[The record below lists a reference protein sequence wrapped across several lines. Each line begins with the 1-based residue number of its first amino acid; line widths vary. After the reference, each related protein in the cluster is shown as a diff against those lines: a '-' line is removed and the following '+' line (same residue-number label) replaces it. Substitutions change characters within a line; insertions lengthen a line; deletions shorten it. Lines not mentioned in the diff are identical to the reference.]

1 MLLCHQTMS
10 ETLRDTTL
18 RDVNFRQAVSHLP
31 CPDPRGVHRREF
43 LVHRVVSGAVLPT
56 YTGHEDHGW
65 QRMGLGW
72 EGKEGRRN
80 SLRSVLL
87 QPSAPEAVA
96 LSCGSEADSCM
107 WDPGRPEW
115 CVGALG
121 CPRVS
126 HQVLFF
132 KGPLGLFLTPLQGPA
147 AQIQAITNP
156 S

>member
-1 MLLCHQTMS
+1 MSLS
-10 ETLRDTTL
+10 ETQLLGMSTSGRLCVISPVLTPEQSIGESSWSTEWC
-18 RDVNFRQAVSHLP
+18 R
-31 CPDPRGVHRREF
+31 
-43 LVHRVVSGAVLPT
+43 GAVLPT

-107 WDPGRPEW
+107 WARVDLSGVWVPWAVPESPIRLSFSRPPW
-115 CVGALG
+115 D
-121 CPRVS
+121 S
-126 HQVLFF
+126 
-132 KGPLGLFLTPLQGPA
+132 
-147 AQIQAITNP
+147 

>member
-1 MLLCHQTMS
+1 MSLS
-10 ETLRDTTL
+10 ETQLLGMSTSGRLCVISPVLTPEQSIGESSWNTEWC
-18 RDVNFRQAVSHLP
+18 R
-31 CPDPRGVHRREF
+31 
-43 LVHRVVSGAVLPT
+43 GAVLPT

-65 QRMGLGW
+65 QRMGLGG

-80 SLRSVLL
+80 SLRSVVL
-87 QPSAPEAVA
+87 QPSAPVAVA

-107 WDPGRPEW
+107 WDPSRPEW
-115 CVGALG
+115 CVAALG
-121 CPRVS
+121 CPRVT